1 MRQRRSLLLA
11 AASIWC
17 LLIVLEYPVYG
28 QGGPHL
34 SVCKDGASP
43 GVIQLTPDPANP
55 NKSALARKHFYLSS
69 SPFNL
74 ANNVSLKTAPSLRS
88 YYHNVGAS
96 PQLIAWLEENNCETI
111 YCRELTEAEV
121 KCEGSDPGKCVP
133 EFTRAYRNALGKL
146 GGNQELARKWIT
158 NYEPLSSAN
167 LRTGFFEAKRD
178 WLKRAVE
185 AIEKQ
190 VGSDFRIRS
199 TTADK
204 DGIAFFYDLCPG
216 TYYVSSI
223 APIDIAGAGLLWETP
238 KPIRVEGPPDV
249 NKAIVVTLA
258 FPPGK
263 DKKNFFVGK
272 SVSEISQ

>member
-96 PQLIAWLEENNCETI
+96 PQLIAWLEEN
-111 YCRELTEAEV
+111 Y
-121 KCEGSDPGKCVP
+121 PGIRV
-133 EFTRAYRNALGKL
+133 
-146 GGNQELARKWIT
+146 
-158 NYEPLSSAN
+158 
-167 LRTGFFEAKRD
+167 
-178 WLKRAVE
+178 
-185 AIEKQ
+185 
-190 VGSDFRIRS
+190 DFRR
-199 TTADK
+199 
-204 DGIAFFYDLCPG
+204 C
-216 TYYVSSI
+216 
-223 APIDIAGAGLLWETP
+223 
-238 KPIRVEGPPDV
+238 R
-249 NKAIVVTLA
+249 
-258 FPPGK
+258 
-263 DKKNFFVGK
+263 
-272 SVSEISQ
+272 